1 MYSNRQKLHGLVIG
15 EEGVRYHQEVQ
26 ELTEKIAGLQKE
38 VRKKER
44 AIPASALGN
53 FEIDD
58 FCGLGLP
65 NDLDDQLSA
74 TKKHL
79 AVLRDAER
87 IKQMEGFEALAL
99 PDLGTEG
106 IKTALQATLPDLEA
120 TALDAV
126 VSHFQELHSS
136 RAEAWISEGMELAT
150 EHSACPYCGQD
161 IAASPLLIHY
171 QAYFSKAYVDHKDR
185 IASAKNG
192 LLERLGGDRLAR
204 FQRRVQVSKD
214 RHEFWSRY
222 LDVPAFNVDAD
233 ELAKCWA
240 AARDALVRAIDRKA
254 AAPLERQDIDAAAT
268 EAVESYNDLAE
279 RMLTT
284 STALLEQADAIALA
298 KEQASHGSLSA
309 AEAQV
314 DLLEAMKR
322 RHEEETAAKCSKYL
336 HARHEKDAAEA
347 EKIGVRVALDKHRKK
362 VFGNYQTSI
371 NNFLLKFNADF
382 RIDDLAALD
391 PKGIPSSSYELVVN
405 KGRVGL
411 SAARL
416 PEPSFGTTLSSGDRT
431 TLALAFFF
439 ATLKARPSLDSSI
452 IVLDDPASSLDE
464 GRALATAQE
473 IRWLLGRAA
482 QVIVLSHSRG
492 LLGQLWE
499 KADKENT
506 STIQFRDV
514 GEEAS
519 GFETW
524 NAEAAALTHFD
535 LLHKIVREYSA
546 TSTGDPEKVA
556 TALRVV
562 LEGFLRVAFAEHFP
576 PGKMLKDFF
585 SRANQMKNSGSPI
598 MSDDDLAELDNLRE
612 YSNQFHHDESK
623 TWQENLSNVNETQL
637 KGYAKRVVQ
646 FTRVRYTS

>member
-1 MYSNRQKLHGLVIG
+1 
-15 EEGVRYHQEVQ
+15 
-26 ELTEKIAGLQKE
+26 
-38 VRKKER
+38 
-44 AIPASALGN
+44 
-53 FEIDD
+53 
-58 FCGLGLP
+58 
-65 NDLDDQLSA
+65 
-74 TKKHL
+74 
-79 AVLRDAER
+79 
-87 IKQMEGFEALAL
+87 MEGFEALAL

-362 VFGNYQTSI
+362 VFGNGSSG
-371 NNFLLKFNADF
+371 F
-382 RIDDLAALD
+382 RVGRRQPVGKNPLSLASHDSRSVLAVKGSLRRAKRA
-391 PKGIPSSSYELVVN
+391 PLTAPGRSRGRNLYEGKGIT
-405 KGRVGL
+405 GRYP
-411 SAARL
+411 R
-416 PEPSFGTTLSSGDRT
+416 F
-431 TLALAFFF
+431 
-439 ATLKARPSLDSSI
+439 
-452 IVLDDPASSLDE
+452 
-464 GRALATAQE
+464 
-473 IRWLLGRAA
+473 
-482 QVIVLSHSRG
+482 
-492 LLGQLWE
+492 
-499 KADKENT
+499 
-506 STIQFRDV
+506 
-514 GEEAS
+514 
-519 GFETW
+519 
-524 NAEAAALTHFD
+524 
-535 LLHKIVREYSA
+535 
-546 TSTGDPEKVA
+546 
-556 TALRVV
+556 
-562 LEGFLRVAFAEHFP
+562 
-576 PGKMLKDFF
+576 
-585 SRANQMKNSGSPI
+585 
-598 MSDDDLAELDNLRE
+598 
-612 YSNQFHHDESK
+612 
-623 TWQENLSNVNETQL
+623 
-637 KGYAKRVVQ
+637 
-646 FTRVRYTS
+646 